1 MAPLT
6 GVKFIEADAV
16 LAKAREEFRLYFP
29 INYKGRVALLSA
41 SPAEQ
46 LMHEPVNRIVNAL
59 VDGGLDV
66 AIGLANLHN
75 LRDLPPV
82 GISAET
88 S

>member
-1 MAPLT
+1 
-6 GVKFIEADAV
+6 
-16 LAKAREEFRLYFP
+16 
-29 INYKGRVALLSA
+29 
-41 SPAEQ
+41 
-46 LMHEPVNRIVNAL
+46 MHEPVNRIVNAL